1 MVEQPSPKPLPSDG
15 PDVRITLSINGE
27 DTSIDCDPRT
37 TLLDA
42 LRDGAGL
49 PGTKKGCD
57 RGQCGACTVLL
68 DDRRVVSCLVF
79 AVAAQGHRVTTI
91 EGVSATSTGGELQ
104 KAFVDRDAL
113 QCGYCT
119 PGQIC
124 SAVGMLDEVKK
135 AWPSAATDDLTAKDP
150 ELGDSEIR
158 ERLSGNICRC
168 GAYVNILA
176 AVRSVADAVH
186 EPGAA
191 S

>member
-1 MVEQPSPKPLPSDG
+1 MDDQPHL
-15 PDVRITLSINGE
+15 RIKLSINGAE
-27 DTSIDCDPRT
+27 VPIDCDPRT

-42 LRDGAGL
+42 LRDGAGAS
-49 PGTKKGCD
+49 GTKKGCD

-79 AVAAQGHRVTTI
+79 AVAAQGHRITTI
-91 EGVSATSTGGELQ
+91 EGISETSTGGELQ
-104 KAFVDRDAL
+104 RAFVDCDAL

-124 SAVGMLDEVKK
+124 SAVGMLDEVKNG
-135 AWPSAATDDLTAKDP
+135 WPSAATGDLTAKDLALP
-150 ELGDSEIR
+150 DDEIR

-176 AVRSVADAVH
+176 AVRRVAGEVH
-186 EPGAA
+186 ECGTP